1 MASHSFNRPPRVRP
15 RWAGETV
22 ALPEPPAPLPRRN
35 GPAWATLLLPLLGA
49 LLLAGFGALGGG
61 SWLIAIP
68 GGILALLGVGAALL
82 NERGEARR
90 ARAEHAERK
99 AFFEDQLEAQRSR
112 LRRLYAHERSARLHL
127 SPDPAEL
134 LRIAGAA
141 GDPPEPRLWER
152 RRDDD
157 DFLELRVGCGSLPAA
172 AQAQV
177 PPPPR
182 DAPADRRLYQI
193 AEEYATLQQ
202 VPICLPLARLGSLG
216 VAGPRAAALPTLHAL
231 LWQAAVLHAPSDLR
245 IAAIGTGDE
254 WEWLRWLPHSVPL
267 SNDADHSQRMC
278 AATPAAA
285 AGLVSG
291 LLDELGRRRERRA
304 QAEVGAP
311 PAHEPQ
317 LLLVIDGVEQAR
329 AHPALGELISQG
341 AELGLAVIV
350 LAPAWALVPE
360 QCAAVVEVFE
370 RGARW
375 TRAGEPWP
383 RERISPDRVDPLESD
398 RLARRLAGLRIAE
411 GGGQDLPRNVRL
423 FDLLQ
428 IAEAGDLEPPRLW
441 EAPLE
446 GAWRPV
452 PIGALAEGKPILL
465 DLNESRHGPHGIIA
479 GATGAGKSV
488 LLQGIIAAL
497 TIAHSPERLQ
507 LLLIDFKGGASLAM
521 FAGLAHSAGLVT
533 DLEGR
538 MAERAITAIK
548 AELRRRKAL
557 LRQTAADLGGKVEN
571 IADYRGLAAAH
582 GLAPLPNLLLVVDEF
597 DELARSYP
605 EFVGELVR
613 VVKQGRSLGVHLLLA
628 TQQPARAVT
637 DEIRSQLKFFIALRL
652 GGAEDSREMLLKPDA
667 AFLPTDAPGRAYM
680 RVGGEVR
687 LLQVAHVA
695 GRYRPRAAAA
705 GPRVS
710 FLSSMQRA
718 EGKRQK
724 IGRGSALPG
733 LEAARQHAKGDMQH
747 AGQGGALDDGR
758 LTADDLAGQGSPTA
772 RAIHPPPPA
781 SDELRSTDLD
791 VLTEA
796 LAAAGRSRL
805 AALGWEPAP
814 IWRAPLPG
822 RLSLGDVVL
831 TSRGGASLP
840 PGSTMDHVHLP
851 NGRLAHHVAGEPP
864 LSRARERGTGGE
876 GEIAPPDPPW
886 LRPTLGLLDIPQ
898 ESRQEPF
905 GPELAGAHL
914 AVVGAP
920 GSGKTNL
927 LRTLV
932 LSLALAHPPRDLW
945 CYMIDA
951 GGHGLAPLAGLP
963 QVGAL
968 IQAREHERV
977 RRLIRMLDAAI
988 RDRQERFRAAGAGDL
1003 PGYRAATGEPLPAL
1017 LLVID
1022 KVAVLREELRQGHD
1036 DMAIVEDLLR
1046 LARVGRPFGV
1056 HLVISA
1062 DRAADLSYKLL
1073 ALLEQRIALRMPD
1086 AHDYGDLLGA
1096 RVSAPIPAG
1105 LPGRA
1110 LWAHP
1115 DHGPLDLQVALP
1127 SADPSDP
1134 EAAGG
1139 PQAQLD
1145 ADLVGSLRG
1154 AVAAIAQKW
1163 GQAPEATS
1171 QRPAPVE
1178 LLPERVLLGE
1188 LPLHD
1193 QRRKTK
1199 DRPSPQ
1205 LASGHSPL
1213 VQADIDLA
1221 SAGLAI
1227 PFGREGQGMGSA
1239 TLHLSDDSPHAL
1251 IVGPRRSG
1259 KTTALITLAR
1269 SLAREHD
1276 PEELIFLILDS
1287 PRGGLRGLRDL
1298 PHTRRYTQSAAELA
1312 DELADLE
1319 REQGHKAQDDTRR
1332 QAADI
1337 SLAQQATSRHQPGL
1351 VVGPLSLVHGVRAL
1365 ILIDDYTLCRD
1376 RAREQ
1381 LSAGYG
1387 GERTLLDRLCAI
1399 AQLGG
1404 PPRTHLLAAAG
1415 ISYAD
1420 DNLLRALDGSR
1431 SGIILWPDRYEGG
1444 TRLLGVAL
1452 PRADQRGADQPPG
1465 RALLVGD
1472 DEQLVVQVALV
1483 ARHTESA

>member
-1 MASHSFNRPPRVRP
+1 MSASEGRGSVASHSFNRPPRVRP
-15 RWAGETV
+15 RWDSETV
-22 ALPEPPAPLPRRN
+22 ALPEPPAPPPRRS
-35 GPAWATLLLPLLGA
+35 GPAWPTLLLPLLGA

-61 SWLIAIP
+61 GGWLIAIP

-90 ARAEHAERK
+90 AREEHAQRV
-99 AFFEDQLEAQRSR
+99 AFFEDQLEERRSR
-112 LRRLYAHERSARLHL
+112 LRRRYAHERSARLHL
-127 SPDPAEL
+127 SPDPADL

-152 RRDDD
+152 RREDD
-157 DFLELRVGCGSLPAA
+157 DFLELRVGCGSMPAA

-245 IAAIGTGDE
+245 IAAIGAGAE

-285 AGLVSG
+285 AGLISA

-304 QAEVGAP
+304 RAEVGAP
-311 PAHEPQ
+311 PAHEAQ
-317 LLLVIDGVEQAR
+317 LLLVIDGVERAR
-329 AHPALGELISQG
+329 ALPALGELIGQG
-341 AELGLAVIV
+341 AELGLAVVV

-360 QCAAVVEVFE
+360 QCAAVVEVFD

-375 TRAGEPWP
+375 ARAGDPWP
-383 RERISPDRVDPLESD
+383 RERFSPDRVDPLDSD
-398 RLARRLAGLRIAE
+398 RLARRLAGLRVAE

-428 IAEAGDLEPPRLW
+428 IEAAGDLGPPRLW
-441 EAPLE
+441 DAPIE

-452 PIGALAEGKPILL
+452 PIGALAEGKPVLL

-497 TIAHSPERLQ
+497 TIAHPPERLQ

-521 FAGLAHSAGLVT
+521 FAGMAHSAGLVT

-548 AELRRRKAL
+548 AELRRRKSL
-557 LRQTAADLGGKVEN
+557 LRQTADERGGKVEN

-605 EFVGELVR
+605 AFVGELVR

-652 GGAEDSREMLLKPDA
+652 GGAEDSREMLLRPDA
-667 AFLPTDAPGRAYM
+667 AFLPTDTPGRAYM
-680 RVGGEVR
+680 RVGGETR

-695 GRYRPRAAAA
+695 GRYRPRATAA

-710 FLSSMQRA
+710 FLSPMPMA
-718 EGKRQK
+718 EGNRQTT
-724 IGRGSALPG
+724 
-733 LEAARQHAKGDMQH
+733 
-747 AGQGGALDDGR
+747 GQGGALPGPAPAPQHAAGSPGHAARGDGR
-758 LTADDLAGQGSPTA
+758 LTSDDLAGPGSPTA
-772 RAIHPPPPA
+772 HAIHPPPPTA
-781 SDELRSTDLD
+781 DELRATDLD
-791 VLTEA
+791 VLTGA
-796 LAAAGRSRL
+796 LAEAGRSRL
-805 AALGWEPAP
+805 AALAWEPAP

-822 RLSLGDVVL
+822 RLSLGDV
-831 TSRGGASLP
+831 TPAPRGAAPIP
-840 PGSTMDHVHLP
+840 PGSS
-851 NGRLAHHVAGEPP
+851 AGE
-864 LSRARERGTGGE
+864 GGA
-876 GEIAPPDPPW
+876 GGAGAQSATPW
-886 LRPTLGLLDIPQ
+886 LSPTIGLIDIPQ

-905 GPELAGAHL
+905 GPDLAGAHL
-914 AVVGAP
+914 AVVGSP
-920 GSGKTNL
+920 GSGKTTL

-945 CYMIDA
+945 CYLVDA

-963 QVGAL
+963 HVGAL

-977 RRLIRMLDAAI
+977 RRLIRLLDAAI
-988 RDRQERFRAAGAGDL
+988 RERQERFRAAGAGDL

-1036 DMAIVEDLLR
+1036 DTAIVEDLLR
-1046 LARVGRPFGV
+1046 IARVGRPFGV

-1073 ALLEQRIALRMPD
+1073 ALLEQRVALRMPD

-1127 SADPSDP
+1127 SVEPIDP

-1139 PQAQLD
+1139 AQAQLD
-1145 ADLVGSLRG
+1145 TDLVGGLRG
-1154 AVAAIAQKW
+1154 AVAAIAQMW
-1163 GQAPEATS
+1163 GQAPEATF
-1171 QRPAPVE
+1171 QQPAPVE

-1199 DRPSPQ
+1199 DRPPPQ
-1205 LASGHSPL
+1205 LAPGPSPL
-1213 VQADIDLA
+1213 AQAEADVMVA
-1221 SAGLAI
+1221 ELAI
-1227 PFGREGQGMGSA
+1227 PFGREGQDMGSA
-1239 TLHLSDDSPHAL
+1239 LLRLSDESPHAL

-1269 SLAREHD
+1269 SLARERA
-1276 PEELIFLILDS
+1276 PEELQLLILDG
-1287 PRGGLRGLRDL
+1287 PRGGLRGLGDL

-1312 DELADLE
+1312 GELAELE
-1319 REQGHKAQDDTRR
+1319 RGQGPQTQDAPRR

-1337 SLAQQATSRHQPGL
+1337 SLTQQATSRDTPGL
-1351 VVGPLSLVHGVRAL
+1351 AVGPVSLVHRVRTL

-1381 LSAGYG
+1381 FSAGYG

-1431 SGIILWPDRYEGG
+1431 SGIILWPGRYEGG

-1452 PRADQRGADQPPG
+1452 PRPDQRGAEQPPG

-1472 DEQLVVQVALV
+1472 DEQLVVQVAI
-1483 ARHTESA
+1483 E